1 MNTPTTP
8 TIIGLTG
15 LAGTGKDTVRDI
27 LEEHDFVGFA
37 FADPIRS
44 MIRELLCSANI
55 DPACMDERERKELP
69 IAQLSSDGK
78 PVSYRMLA
86 QTLGTEWARGIQPDF
101 WLRIA
106 QSYMDGIRSMT
117 FGEMP
122 NFVVSDV
129 RFPNEADW
137 VRVQGGVIWHIVRPG
152 VAPVREH
159 ASETEV
165 ASIDCDQLIA
175 NIGDIAA
182 LRSTVCNALRLHV
195 EGVAA

>member
-1 MNTPTTP
+1 MQNTP

-15 LAGTGKDTVRDI
+15 LAGTGKDTVRAI

-44 MIRELLCSANI
+44 MIRELLCSADI
-55 DPACMDERERKELP
+55 DPICMDWRELKELP

-86 QTLGTEWARGIQPDF
+86 QTLGTEWARAIQPDF

-106 QSYMDGIRSMT
+106 QAYMDGIRGMT
-117 FGEMP
+117 FGPMP
-122 NFVVSDV
+122 NFVISDV

-137 VRVQGGVIWHIVRPG
+137 IRAQGGVIWRVVRPG
-152 VAPVREH
+152 VAPVRDH
-159 ASETEV
+159 ASESEIENI
-165 ASIDCDQLIA
+165 SCDKIIL
-175 NIGDIAA
+175 NIGSVQE
-182 LRSTVCNALRLHV
+182 LHNTVLNALRNHV
-195 EGVAA
+195 NEVTA